1 MFGWVCL
8 AQSGP
13 SRWPLVSLALGLVG
27 VGTLISERKRAGVLV
42 LLVMTVPF
50 ALNLLMGLAG
60 PSRVYAFATPFL
72 VLSVA
77 RGVTAVPQLVRRI
90 KPGPGTSIFPL
101 VIVGT
106 IAVAG
111 YVPAAQDGPTDTGYR
126 QFGKMITEEVGDG
139 DLVVAP
145 YIMDSS
151 LGYYT
156 QGLLLKQVREVI
168 VEEEGSQR
176 LLVATRVG
184 DVPRFSLA
192 DYMLTTNFTTAEGG
206 HADRYRNYEFPE
218 DAFRVVRQTGNLR
231 LFEALARPRAAI
243 SDPRRL
249 AAEFWHVYYESHPN
263 TTKISSSVD
272 GGYGT
277 RIPGADKRG

>member
-8 AQSGP
+8 AQSAP

-126 QFGKMITEEVGDG
+126 QFGKMITEEVGD
-139 DLVVAP
+139 
-145 YIMDSS
+145 
-151 LGYYT
+151 
-156 QGLLLKQVREVI
+156 
-168 VEEEGSQR
+168 
-176 LLVATRVG
+176 
-184 DVPRFSLA
+184 VPRFSLA
-192 DYMLTTNFTTAEGG
+192 DYMLTTNFTTPEGG